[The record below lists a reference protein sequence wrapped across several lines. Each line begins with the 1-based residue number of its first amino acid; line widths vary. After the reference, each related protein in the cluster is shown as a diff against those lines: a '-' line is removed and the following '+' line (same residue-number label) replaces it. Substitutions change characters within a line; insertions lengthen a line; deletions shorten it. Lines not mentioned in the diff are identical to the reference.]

1 MKGISFFF
9 FVDFFLEKLYYKN
22 GDSMKRVLFAT
33 GNAAKVKRFKDKLL
47 DKGIELLS
55 LKDLDI
61 SLSVEENGTSAIENA
76 LIKARACL
84 DLVDMPVMAMDDSLY
99 LEGVPEELQPG
110 LFVRRVN
117 GKSLTDEEMIEHYS
131 NLVKNYGSDGKL
143 IARWVYGMAIISDG
157 KEVTYTWSKNDF
169 LLVDKPSKVVNLG
182 YPLNSISKNIKLDK
196 YFSEMTQED
205 QESVQEQEDDVIE
218 FIAQNI

>member
-1 MKGISFFF
+1 MK
-9 FVDFFLEKLYYKN
+9 K
-22 GDSMKRVLFAT
+22 VLFAT
-33 GNAAKVKRFKDKLL
+33 GNIAKVKRFKDKLL

-55 LKDLDI
+55 LKDLNI

-76 LIKARACL
+76 LIKARAYKKE
-84 DLVDMPVMAMDDSLY
+84 VDMPVMAIDDSLY
-99 LEGVPEELQPG
+99 LENVPENLQPG

-131 NLVKNYGSDGKL
+131 NLVKDYGVDGA
-143 IARWVYGMAIISDG
+143 IVARWIYGLAII
-157 KEVTYTWSKNDF
+157 KENTERTYTWSKNDF
-169 LLVDKPSKVVNLG
+169 LLVDTPSKVVNPG

-205 QESVQEQEDDVIE
+205 QESVQEQEDDVID
-218 FIAQNI
+218 FIAKNV